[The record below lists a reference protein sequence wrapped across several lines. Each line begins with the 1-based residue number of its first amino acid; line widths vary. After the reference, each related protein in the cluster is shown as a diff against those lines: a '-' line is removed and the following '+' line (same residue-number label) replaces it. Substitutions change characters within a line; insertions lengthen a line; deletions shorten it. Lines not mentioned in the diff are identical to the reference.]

1 MTARGVSSSAESYSP
16 QRRTA
21 LVLSGV
27 GTAGAYH
34 AGVLKALHES
44 GVKLDVVAGRGV
56 GAIGALFA
64 AVDGSARLWDENGL
78 WRARVVRG
86 FYGWRPTLQLI
97 VWAIVVSV
105 ALVLLPIAAVAAGLV
120 MFPIDFL
127 LKIGGVELAGG
138 LVARYVAFAQAAFSS
153 GALPT
158 WLPRLVL
165 LVLGLTVVVVLTT
178 GWLNRSNRRG
188 RGPFWWRVV
197 RAPLSADSIVSHC
210 WAVMWDLVRGAA
222 PLTQPAPA
230 ELGRR
235 YVELLSENIGQP
247 GFREL
252 VIVVHDVDAH
262 RDLVF
267 ALVGASRRRDLVRRQ
282 TTDAGEAR
290 QAELQDLAG
299 VAREHVT
306 DAVAGALAIPLV
318 TEFHTIRFAP
328 ESYWRGEAHRLAD
341 RPSGLARL
349 LEELVNLDVAQVL
362 LVSASPEAPGPHTL
376 NPLRL
381 DARGRLGEY
390 LQSSEAAI
398 VRDAVRSSEEGRP
411 RIFTIR
417 PSHNAVGP
425 FDFRGGFDDR
435 SDRRLPLQELSDRGY
450 EDAYRQFIEPVV
462 GASGD
467 RVGQRKVKSEARP
480 SGRTDS

>member
-1 MTARGVSSSAESYSP
+1 MTARGVSSSAEPYSP

-21 LVLSGV
+21 LVLTGL

-44 GVKLDVVAGRGV
+44 GVKIDVVAGRGV

-64 AVDGSARLWDENGL
+64 AVDGSARLWDERGL
-78 WRARVVRG
+78 WRAHMARG

-97 VWAIVVSV
+97 AWGIAVSV
-105 ALVLLPIAAVAAGLV
+105 ALVLLPIAAVAVGLIV
-120 MFPIDFL
+120 FPIDFL

-138 LVARYVAFAQAAFSS
+138 LVTRYVTFAQTAFSAS
-153 GALPT
+153 ALPT

-165 LVLGLTVVVVLTT
+165 LVLGLTALVVLTD
-178 GWLNRSNRRG
+178 GWLNRADRRR
-188 RGPFWWRVV
+188 RGPFWWRIV
-197 RAPLSADSIVSHC
+197 RAPLSAESIVSHC

-222 PLTQPAPA
+222 PLRQPEPG
-230 ELGRR
+230 ELGKR
-235 YVELLSENIGQP
+235 YVELLSENLGQP

-262 RDLVF
+262 RELIF
-267 ALVGASRRRDLVRRQ
+267 ALVGASRRRDLVRRP
-282 TTDAGEAR
+282 TTEAGEAR

-376 NPLRL
+376 NPLQL
-381 DARGRLGEY
+381 EARGRLGEY

-398 VRDAVRSSEEGRP
+398 VRDVAQRSEEGRP

-417 PSHNAVGP
+417 PSHNPVGP
-425 FDFRGGFDDR
+425 FDFAGGFDDR
-435 SDRRLPLQELSDRGY
+435 SDRRQPLDELINRGY

-462 GASGD
+462 GASGE
-467 RVGQRKVKSEARP
+467 RVGQRKVKL
-480 SGRTDS
+480 